1 MKLLTVDTIDEAKQK
16 LLGSAAHWKVPVEIV
31 ELANLPRRILARDI
45 TAQED
50 IPSFRRSTVD
60 GYAVHSADTAGADET
75 LPVFLKMRG
84 SVEMGK
90 PAGFSLNPGECAYVP
105 TGGMIPNGADAMA
118 MVEYSEAFGEEIAIY
133 ENTAVGTHIAHVGE
147 DARKGAIL
155 LRRGTPIRS
164 QEIGALA
171 AAGMSEAPVY
181 VPLRLAIVSSGDELI
196 PPSALPHPGEIRD
209 VNTWA
214 LGALAQESGYR
225 ITASQTIKDDEKLLE
240 AAVRDAMQIS
250 DVIVLSGG
258 SSQGTKDMTEL
269 VLSRVAQ
276 PGVFT
281 HGLAIKPG
289 KPTILGYD
297 KQTDTI
303 LAGLPGHPVSALV
316 VFRVLISWLMRQL
329 TGQKE
334 PFPVPAR
341 ISCNLAGSPGRTC
354 YQPVAL
360 RLCDGG
366 YIADPVFGKS
376 GMLCTLTGADGFIII
391 DLNKEGLKK
400 DEAVQV
406 FIWSD

>member
-1 MKLLTVDTIDEAKQK
+1 MKLLTVDTIDEARQK
-16 LLGSAAHWKVPVEIV
+16 LLRCTAHWKVPVEKQ
-31 ELANLPRRILARDI
+31 ELMQLPGRILAEDT
-45 TAQED
+45 TAPED
-50 IPSFRRSTVD
+50 IPCFRRSTVD

-90 PAGFSLNPGECAYVP
+90 PAGFSLTSGECAYVP
-105 TGGMIPNGADAMA
+105 TGGMIPDGADAMT
-118 MVEYSEAFGEEIAIY
+118 MVEYSESFGEEIAIH
-133 ENTAVGTHIAHVGE
+133 ENAAVGNHIVRIGE
-147 DARKGAIL
+147 DAQKGDIL
-155 LRRGTPIRS
+155 LRRGTKIRS

-171 AAGMSEAPVY
+171 AVGITEASAY
-181 VPLRLAIVSSGDELI
+181 VPLRLAIISSGDELV
-196 PPSALPHPGEIRD
+196 PPSALPRPGEIRD

-214 LGALAQESGYR
+214 LGALAQESGYH
-225 ITASQTIKDDEKLLE
+225 ITAVQAIKDNEKLLE
-240 AAVRDAMQIS
+240 AAVRDAMQTS

-258 SSQGTKDMTEL
+258 SSQGAKDMTEQ
-269 VLSRVAQ
+269 VLSRVCQ

-297 KQTDTI
+297 QQTDTI

-316 VFRVLISWLMRQL
+316 VFRVLISWLARQL

-334 PFPVPAR
+334 PFPIPAR

-360 RLCDGG
+360 RLCEGG

-391 DLNKEGLKK
+391 ELNKEGLKK
-400 DEAVQV
+400 DEPVQV